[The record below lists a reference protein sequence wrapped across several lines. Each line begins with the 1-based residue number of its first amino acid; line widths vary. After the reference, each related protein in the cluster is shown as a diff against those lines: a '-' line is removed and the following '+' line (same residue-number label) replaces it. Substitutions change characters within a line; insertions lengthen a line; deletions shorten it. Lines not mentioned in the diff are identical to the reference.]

1 MSTSLLNIVGKLSEI
16 YKKKKTKKKC
26 NGCMERKKI
35 RSECNLLGLK
45 IINYTTNV
53 KYAKKRWLKPVYG
66 LIKKFS
72 SAYEFRK
79 GDIIKFVLLLRKGVF
94 PTNTWI
100 GGKALTKHHYRI
112 KKISAVN

>member
-1 MSTSLLNIVGKLSEI
+1 
-16 YKKKKTKKKC
+16 
-26 NGCMERKKI
+26 MERKKI

-79 GDIIKFVLLLRKGVF
+79 GDIMKRRFPYKYMDRWESFDKTSLSDKEDFRSELNLEDITVEDYAHTQKVWKKFKIKNLGECHDLYV
-94 PTNTWI
+94 
-100 GGKALTKHHYRI
+100 
-112 KKISAVN
+112 

>member
-16 YKKKKTKKKC
+16 YKKKKKKC

-53 KYAKKRWLKPVYG
+53 KYAKKDG
-66 LIKKFS
+66 
-72 SAYEFRK
+72 
-79 GDIIKFVLLLRKGVF
+79 
-94 PTNTWI
+94 
-100 GGKALTKHHYRI
+100 
-112 KKISAVN
+112 

>member
-1 MSTSLLNIVGKLSEI
+1 MHG
-16 YKKKKTKKKC
+16 KKKNQVRMQFIGPKNNKLHYKC
-26 NGCMERKKI
+26 KVC
-35 RSECNLLGLK
+35 
-45 IINYTTNV
+45 
-53 KYAKKRWLKPVYG
+53 KKRWLKPVYG